1 MTLLLQRTR
10 SGLSPPFPSNLAHV
24 LLFKTVAG
32 EHADSGGVKTNGEG
46 SSKKKK
52 KVEKGLFDVQWK
64 VCLSLLFSFS
74 SMFTLVSQRIIL
86 DEGHTIRNP
95 KTKMAKAV
103 SALVAQRRWVL
114 SGTPIVSTILAM
126 KE

>member
-1 MTLLLQRTR
+1 M
-10 SGLSPPFPSNLAHV
+10 

-32 EHADSGGVKTNGEG
+32 EHAESGGVKIIGEG

-52 KVEKGLFDVQWK
+52 KVEKGLFDVRWK
-64 VCLSLLFSFS
+64 VCLSPLSAFSL
-74 SMFTLVSQRIIL
+74 MFTLVPQRIIL

-114 SGTPIVSTILAM
+114 SGTPIVSTVLVIE
-126 KE
+126 KHIS